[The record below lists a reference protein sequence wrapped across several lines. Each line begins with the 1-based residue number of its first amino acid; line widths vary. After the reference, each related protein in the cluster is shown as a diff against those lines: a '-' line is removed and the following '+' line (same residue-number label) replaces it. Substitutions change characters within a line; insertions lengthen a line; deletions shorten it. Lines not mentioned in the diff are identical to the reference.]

1 MSNLVNKTEKKIGK
15 DSAVDAV
22 ELDEVSTGKATG
34 KSLLDGN
41 LEVIKNVKVTL
52 EVVLGHAELEVKK
65 LFDLKSQ
72 SVVKLDK
79 SVSEPID
86 IRLDNNVVAR
96 GELVAVDDSFGIR
109 IVEISSWK

>member
-1 MSNLVNKTEKKIGK
+1 MYKRQ
-15 DSAVDAV
+15 
-22 ELDEVSTGKATG
+22 
-34 KSLLDGN
+34 
-41 LEVIKNVKVTL
+41 
-52 EVVLGHAELEVKK
+52 ELEVKK